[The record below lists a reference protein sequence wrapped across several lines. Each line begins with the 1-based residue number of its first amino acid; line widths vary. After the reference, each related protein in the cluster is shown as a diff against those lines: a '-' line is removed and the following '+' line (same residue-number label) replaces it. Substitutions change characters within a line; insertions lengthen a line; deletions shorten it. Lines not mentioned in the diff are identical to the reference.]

1 MADDILCKFRGI
13 NHTRI
18 HMKKILVPVGNPE
31 DAQETLQY
39 AVSFAGQFGAEVY
52 VLEVLTVGS
61 RTGDLANVREKIIES
76 SKERMREL
84 IGRVDAGDTT
94 IRIAAYSGD
103 IVDGLNDLKAELGID
118 LIIIAPRSVE
128 IDEELYLGNTTGRII
143 KRTDIPTLIVP
154 KGSVFQPYKT
164 ILTAFR
170 SGVLKRK
177 RILKPLIAIRDTFGA
192 RVNLLMVK
200 TPNYTDDDLKI
211 NTALMD
217 IASQVTMTEHA
228 RTYLGVLEHLQSQQ
242 PDLLTVFRRKRG
254 FFSSLW
260 EKNTIL
266 KSEFSARIPVLVLG
280 VKKD

>member
-1 MADDILCKFRGI
+1 
-13 NHTRI
+13 
-18 HMKKILVPVGNPE
+18 MKRILVPVGNPE
-31 DAQETLQY
+31 SAVETLQY
-39 AVSFAGQFGAEVY
+39 AVDFGAAFKAQVY
-52 VLEVLTVGS
+52 AMEVLTTAS
-61 RTGDLANVREKIIES
+61 RAGDLSNV
-76 SKERMREL
+76 KERMVESSQERLREL
-84 IGRVDAGDTT
+84 IGQIDSGSTEIKIATYTGDL
-94 IRIAAYSGD
+94 
-103 IVDGLNDLKAELGID
+103 VDGMNDLTEELDID
-118 LIIIAPRSVE
+118 LIIISPRSVE

-154 KGSVFQPYKT
+154 KGCTFAPYKT

-177 RILKPLIAIRDTFGA
+177 RILRPLISIKEKFGA
-192 RVNLLMVK
+192 TVNLLLVK

-228 RTYLGVLEHLQSQQ
+228 STYLGVLEHLQSQH
-242 PDLLTVFRRKRG
+242 PDMLTVFRRKRG
-254 FFSSLW
+254 FFSNLW

-266 KSEFSARIPVLVLG
+266 KSEFSARIPVLVLS